1 MISIFI
7 IFEAI
12 QILYVKKRNEMCNI
26 KIENL
31 EENNKNLLEVNDHI
45 IDVDLKKEHFDDPLE
60 EFYNI
65 VSMCLFMVKNDLYDE
80 YFFDTYKEILE
91 DYSNGLF
98 DEYDI
103 EDKETLDNDLND
115 INEYLKKDEIE
126 SSYYDSLSKIY
137 DDKIK

>member
-1 MISIFI
+1 MKKLNITYSRRKNDIFHYYNHFDKI
-7 IFEAI
+7 D
-12 QILYVKKRNEMCNI
+12 VDNI
-26 KIENL
+26 E
-31 EENNKNLLEVNDHI
+31 EVNDHI

-115 INEYLKKDEIE
+115 INEYLKKYEIE

>member
-1 MISIFI
+1 MKKLNITYSRRKNDIFHYYNHFDKI
-7 IFEAI
+7 D
-12 QILYVKKRNEMCNI
+12 VDNI
-26 KIENL
+26 E
-31 EENNKNLLEVNDHI
+31 EVNDHI

-80 YFFDTYKEILE
+80 YFFDTYKELLE

>member
-1 MISIFI
+1 MKKLNITYSRRKNDIFHYYNHFDKI
-7 IFEAI
+7 D
-12 QILYVKKRNEMCNI
+12 VDNI
-26 KIENL
+26 E
-31 EENNKNLLEVNDHI
+31 EVNDHI

-65 VSMCLFMVKNDLYDE
+65 VSMCLFMVKNDLYDG

>member
-1 MISIFI
+1 MKKLNITYSRRKNDIFHYYNHFDKI
-7 IFEAI
+7 D
-12 QILYVKKRNEMCNI
+12 VDNI
-26 KIENL
+26 E
-31 EENNKNLLEVNDHI
+31 EVNDHI